1 MGGAVRGGE
10 MRDVRALDGVHGGV
24 GMAPRV
30 VVFHGGFSP
39 RVTPPT
45 TVGREP
51 VTVGRERV
59 LDPSTVLPRE
69 REPG

>member
-1 MGGAVRGGE
+1 
-10 MRDVRALDGVHGGV
+10 MREVRALDGVHGGV

-30 VVFHGGFSP
+30 VVFHGGFTP

-45 TVGREP
+45 TVAREPVTAAREP

-59 LDPSTVLPRE
+59 LDPSTILPLE
-69 REPG
+69 RDPG